1 MTEITVNG
9 MTCTSCATH
18 VKDALEKIPGVN
30 AAVVSY
36 PESRAQVMADTAVS
50 HNQLLA
56 AIAALGYQ
64 GSIRVGDFKDEPKIR
79 DALEGAGLHIAIIG
93 SGGAAMAAA
102 LKAVEQGATV
112 TLIERGTIGGTCVN
126 IGCVPSKIMI
136 RAAHIAHL
144 RRESPFD
151 GGIAATVP
159 AIDRSKLL
167 AQQQARV
174 DELRHAKYEGILDGN
189 PAITVLH
196 GEARFKDDQSLVV
209 RLNEGGEREVT
220 FDRCLVATGASPAV
234 PPIPGLKESPY
245 WTSTEALVS
254 DTIPARL
261 AVIGSS
267 VVALELAQ
275 AFARLGSQVT
285 ILARSTLFFR
295 EDPAIGEAVTAAFRA
310 EGIEVLEHTQASQ
323 VAHVN
328 GEFVLTTGHGEL
340 RADKLLVATGRAP
353 NTRSL
358 ALDAAGVT
366 VNAQGAIVIDQ
377 GMRTSNPNIY
387 AAGDCTDQPQF
398 VYVAAAAGTRA
409 AINMTGG
416 DAALN
421 LTAMPAVV
429 FTDPQVATVGYS
441 EAEAHHD
448 GIETD
453 SRTLT
458 LDNVPRALAN
468 FDTRGFIKLVIEE
481 GSGRLIGVQAVA
493 PEAGELIQ
501 TAVLAIRN
509 RMTVQE
515 LADQLFPYL
524 TMVEGLKLAA
534 QTPLGEICRY
544 RVCRVMPSSRHRSP
558 TLVSGCPIAAI
569 ARRSLAAVILNGRPP
584 FRPRARA
591 DAKPAMVRSA
601 INSRSNSA
609 NAAKM
614 PKTSLPA
621 AVVVSMA
628 APWPVN
634 TLRPMPRAVR
644 SCTVLMR
651 WRKSRPS
658 RSSFHTTSVSPG
670 RSAFRQLTKPGR
682 SSRLPD
688 AWSS

>member
-1 MTEITVNG
+1 MSTLKITG
-9 MTCTSCATH
+9 MTCDSCAVH
-18 VKDALEKIPGVN
+18 VKDALEKVPGVQSADVSYAKGSAKLAIEVGTSPDALT
-30 AAVVSY
+30 AAV
-36 PESRAQVMADTAVS
+36 AG
-50 HNQLLA
+50 
-56 AIAALGYQ
+56 LGYRATLADAPSVSTPGGLLDKMRDLLGRNDKT
-64 GSIRVGDFKDEPKIR
+64 GSS
-79 DALEGAGLHIAIIG
+79 GALHIAVIG

-102 LKAVEQGATV
+102 LKAVEQGARV

-126 IGCVPSKIMI
+126 VGCVPSKIMI

-151 GGIAATVP
+151 GGIAATTP
-159 AIDRSKLL
+159 TIQRTALL

-174 DELRHAKYEGILDGN
+174 DELRHAKYEGILEGN

-196 GEARFKDDQSLVV
+196 GSARFKDNRNLIVQ
-209 RLNEGGEREVT
+209 LNDGGERVVA
-220 FDRCLVATGASPAV
+220 FDRCLIATGASPAV
-234 PPIPGLKESPY
+234 PPIPGLKDTPY

-254 DTIPARL
+254 ETIPKRL

-275 AFARLGSQVT
+275 AFARLGAKVT

-295 EDPAIGEAVTAAFRA
+295 EDPAIGEAVTAAFRM
-310 EGIEVLEHTQASQ
+310 EGIEVREHTQASQ
-323 VAHVN
+323 VAYIN
-328 GEFVLTTGHGEL
+328 GEGDGEFVLTTAHGEL

-353 NTRSL
+353 NTRKL
-358 ALDAAGVT
+358 ALDATGVT
-366 VNAQGAIVIDQ
+366 LTPQGAIVIDP
-377 GMRTSNPNIY
+377 GMRTSVEHIY

-441 EAEAHHD
+441 EPEAHHD
-448 GIETD
+448 GIKTD

-468 FDTRGFIKLVIEE
+468 FDTRGFIKLVVEE

-501 TAVLAIRN
+501 TAALAIRN

-534 QTPLGEICRY
+534 QTFNKDVKQL
-544 RVCRVMPSSRHRSP
+544 
-558 TLVSGCPIAAI
+558 
-569 ARRSLAAVILNGRPP
+569 
-584 FRPRARA
+584 
-591 DAKPAMVRSA
+591 
-601 INSRSNSA
+601 
-609 NAAKM
+609 
-614 PKTSLPA
+614 
-621 AVVVSMA
+621 
-628 APWPVN
+628 
-634 TLRPMPRAVR
+634 
-644 SCTVLMR
+644 SCCA
-651 WRKSRPS
+651 
-658 RSSFHTTSVSPG
+658 G
-670 RSAFRQLTKPGR
+670 
-682 SSRLPD
+682 
-688 AWSS
+688 